1 MILILCLFVIFVHKL
16 SNINCLFPIVAY
28 TPPQFFELVH
38 VDTWGPYKT
47 ETYNGYTYFLTIVE
61 DFSRSTWTFL
71 LKNKR
76 EASNHLKNFVQLI
89 ETQFNIRIKQIR
101 TDNAFELGNS
111 IDLKNFFAEKG
122 IIHQTTCSY
131 TPQQN
136 GVVERKHKHLLET
149 SRALLFQSNVP
160 IKFWGD
166 CVLTATHLINRFPS
180 RVLKNKTPFEI
191 LFGSTPNY
199 KHLKVFGCLCYAINN
214 DRTKDKFL
222 PRAQACIFLGY
233 PFGKKGYKVLI
244 LDTQQIVVSRNVIFH
259 ETIFPF
265 QNVQSC
271 TTSASNFHLPV
282 PVQDNLFNSN
292 IQNTDLIPVAQ
303 PTIDHST
310 SPSLNNPVLN
320 TPEISTTPILNNPAV
335 NSLDHDQ
342 PVRRSTR
349 THNAPIYLSDYIC
362 NHAKANIT
370 QNSSS
375 CLVNCD
381 HTITNFC
388 SFPKHFCSTSFL
400 NHNRKMFTLLSITNE
415 PQTFEE
421 AVTIPEWKQAMLK
434 EFDALNANHTWDLV
448 PLPKGKRPISCK
460 WIFKVKYKA
469 DGSVERH
476 KARLVVRGF
485 TQKYGIDY
493 TETFSPVVKMTTV
506 RSLIAVAV
514 KKQWKLSQLDVNNA
528 FLHGDLHEEVYMRR
542 PPGLETE
549 SQNLVC
555 KLKKSLYGLK
565 QASRQWY
572 SKLSDSLKSRGYQ
585 NSRNDYSLFFKKM
598 DGKMIFLAVYVDD
611 ILITG
616 DDEEEMKCLKQFLD
630 QQFKIKDLGLLH
642 YFLGIEALYKQE
654 DIILTQRKFT
664 LDLLKEF
671 NCTSLTSVSSP
682 LISGLKLHPNMG
694 DPLPDPTV
702 YRRLVG
708 KLNYLTNTRPD
719 LAFSVQHLSQF
730 MSSPCSAHME
740 AGIHVLRYLKS
751 NPDQGLLM
759 NSGSSFQ
766 LQAFCDSDWAS
777 CPQTRH
783 SVSGFFIMLGNS
795 PLSWKSKKQATVAL
809 SSAEAEYRSMRRV
822 CAELSWLTR
831 LLSELTVFSLDPIP
845 LKCDSQAAIHI
856 AKNPVFHERT
866 KHIELDCHYVREQLQ
881 AGLISLHYVPSQ
893 SQLADLFTK
902 PLSGPHHHKLL
913 SKLGLS

>member
-1 MILILCLFVIFVHKL
+1 
-16 SNINCLFPIVAY
+16 
-28 TPPQFFELVH
+28 
-38 VDTWGPYKT
+38 
-47 ETYNGYTYFLTIVE
+47 
-61 DFSRSTWTFL
+61 
-71 LKNKR
+71 
-76 EASNHLKNFVQLI
+76 
-89 ETQFNIRIKQIR
+89 
-101 TDNAFELGNS
+101 
-111 IDLKNFFAEKG
+111 
-122 IIHQTTCSY
+122 
-131 TPQQN
+131 
-136 GVVERKHKHLLET
+136 
-149 SRALLFQSNVP
+149 
-160 IKFWGD
+160 
-166 CVLTATHLINRFPS
+166 
-180 RVLKNKTPFEI
+180 
-191 LFGSTPNY
+191 
-199 KHLKVFGCLCYAINN
+199 
-214 DRTKDKFL
+214 
-222 PRAQACIFLGY
+222 
-233 PFGKKGYKVLI
+233 
-244 LDTQQIVVSRNVIFH
+244 
-259 ETIFPF
+259 
-265 QNVQSC
+265 
-271 TTSASNFHLPV
+271 
-282 PVQDNLFNSN
+282 
-292 IQNTDLIPVAQ
+292 
-303 PTIDHST
+303 
-310 SPSLNNPVLN
+310 
-320 TPEISTTPILNNPAV
+320 
-335 NSLDHDQ
+335 
-342 PVRRSTR
+342 
-349 THNAPIYLSDYIC
+349 
-362 NHAKANIT
+362 
-370 QNSSS
+370 
-375 CLVNCD
+375 
-381 HTITNFC
+381 
-388 SFPKHFCSTSFL
+388 
-400 NHNRKMFTLLSITNE
+400 MFTLLSITNE

-719 LAFSVQHLSQF
+719 LAFF
-730 MSSPCSAHME
+730 CST
-740 AGIHVLRYLKS
+740 LKS
-751 NPDQGLLM
+751 IY
-759 NSGSSFQ
+759 
-766 LQAFCDSDWAS
+766 
-777 CPQTRH
+777 
-783 SVSGFFIMLGNS
+783 VI
-795 PLSWKSKKQATVAL
+795 
-809 SSAEAEYRSMRRV
+809 
-822 CAELSWLTR
+822 
-831 LLSELTVFSLDPIP
+831 TVFGTYGSWNTCF
-845 LKCDSQAAIHI
+845 K
-856 AKNPVFHERT
+856 
-866 KHIELDCHYVREQLQ
+866 
-881 AGLISLHYVPSQ
+881 ISEI
-893 SQLADLFTK
+893 
-902 PLSGPHHHKLL
+902 
-913 SKLGLS
+913 